1 MTQLKDIKIEVPLSA
16 ATVERFLKERMDK
29 VHMPVTQDMV
39 TEVGS
44 NIYLDIEMMMSTLIE
59 DAIARYWNDNHL
71 DCSGS

>member
-16 ATVERFLKERMDK
+16 STVERFLRERMDK

-71 DCSGS
+71 DWED

>member
-16 ATVERFLKERMDK
+16 ATVERFLRERMDK

-44 NIYLDIEMMMSTLIE
+44 NIYLSIEVLMPTLFE
-59 DAIARYWNDNHL
+59 EAIARYWTDNHL
-71 DCSGS
+71 HWED

>member
-16 ATVERFLKERMDK
+16 ATVERFLKERMDQ

-44 NIYLDIEMMMSTLIE
+44 NIYLDIEFLWPQLLE
-59 DAIARYWNDNHL
+59 DAIARYYTDNHL
-71 DCSGS
+71 HWED

>member
-44 NIYLDIEMMMSTLIE
+44 NIYLDIEFLWPQLLE
-59 DAIARYWNDNHL
+59 DAIARYYTDNHL
-71 DCSGS
+71 HWED

>member
-44 NIYLDIEMMMSTLIE
+44 NIYLDIEFLWPQLLE
-59 DAIARYWNDNHL
+59 DAISRYYTDNHL
-71 DCSGS
+71 HWED